1 MCDRRYLKLADFCSA
16 VVCLV
21 NLVLPHRARIGHVG
35 KLLHVVKAEEVLHV
49 AQLISVHHAPY
60 VAKPKPKTTKA
71 QPKEIWPNANITVSY
86 VWRASQSLT
95 QPKLLQYVH
104 DSSQMMPLQTCSGG
118 QRMPTLP
125 NLPSAVRSPNSDKT
139 LSCSNQDPDCPWIS
153 ALLNKAKSQFMHQ
166 RSSLPSAAL
175 AAWLGQN

>member
-1 MCDRRYLKLADFCSA
+1 MSANFSMSSRLK
-16 VVCLV
+16 
-21 NLVLPHRARIGHVG
+21 
-35 KLLHVVKAEEVLHV
+35 EVLHV

-139 LSCSNQDPDCPWIS
+139 LSCSNQDPDCPWIFRTTQQSKISVHASEVLVTISRFSSLAWAKLGYLGLGSEFIES
-153 ALLNKAKSQFMHQ
+153 ALKS
-166 RSSLPSAAL
+166 AT
-175 AAWLGQN
+175 